1 MIAIAEFTISRWETE
16 EPFDAPTKGPS
27 RERVFVDKTF
37 SGDVVGR
44 SSAVL
49 MTCQVSDEQAG
60 YLASEPLAV
69 AIEGLS
75 GTFVMH
81 HGGTVEGNVVEQFGK
96 IISGSG
102 TGDLSGISGTGIFRH
117 DTSGAIFT
125 LDYELN

>member
-1 MIAIAEFTISRWETE
+1 MIAVADFSISRWETE
-16 EPFDAPTKGPS
+16 EPFDSPTDGPT
-27 RERVFVDKTF
+27 RERVFVDKSF
-37 SGDVVGR
+37 SGDVVGS

-60 YLASEPLAV
+60 YLASERLAV
-69 AIEGLS
+69 SIAGRT

-81 HGGTVEGNVVEQFGK
+81 HGGTVDRKVIEQFGK

-102 TGDLSGISGTGIFRH
+102 TGELTGISGIGIFRH
-117 DTSGAIFT
+117 DTEGAIFT

>member
-16 EPFDAPTKGPS
+16 VPFDAPAAGPS

-37 SGDVVGR
+37 NGDVAGT

-60 YLASEPLAV
+60 YLASERLTV
-69 AIEGLS
+69 SIEGRS

-81 HGGTVEGNVVEQFGK
+81 HGGTVEGKVIDQFGK
-96 IISGSG
+96 IIPGSG
-102 TGDLSGISGTGIFRH
+102 TGELAGISGTGVFKH
-117 DTSGAIFT
+117 DTEGAIFT